1 MIRDAAARRG
11 VALTAMSDY
20 YLDPSEDSSLLVLG
34 YARSPEPLI
43 RAGVRELAATVR
55 AVRASSSAVLAVTS
69 V

>member
-1 MIRDAAARRG
+1 
-11 VALTAMSDY
+11 MSDY
-20 YLDPSEDSSLLVLG
+20 YLDRTEDSSMLLLG

-55 AVRASSSAVLAVTS
+55 ALRASSSAVLAITS